1 MVPEELHATHWH
13 QYSSSPNTF
22 STCCLETLMRT
33 SMAGSPGGQEGWVA
47 RVLVVPSLTQFLPP
61 RCLGVFGSEGE
72 WTLKA
77 TLSLEGTLR
86 EPQGM
91 LHLYL
96 PKAIHYTLLP
106 KACLPA
112 AAEMS
117 LKGLAVVSETTV
129 QRSLG
134 LQRLAFNDPRQKEWG
149 R

>member
-72 WTLKA
+72 GTLKA

-86 EPQGM
+86 EPQEM

-96 PKAIHYTLLP
+96 PKARSQSLALP
-106 KACLPA
+106 FTILCYPRPVSLQPQKCL
-112 AAEMS
+112 
-117 LKGLAVVSETTV
+117 
-129 QRSLG
+129 
-134 LQRLAFNDPRQKEWG
+134 
-149 R
+149 